1 MDTRE
6 RAREFEARGGIDRRT
21 LVSEL
26 EETVRAVDGRL
37 SELDRQLIADASDA
51 PLQRRCLPQG
61 FDQTVLD
68 AVFHVVEHFSYH
80 TGQIV
85 LLAKWH
91 AGGRVRLYDDRRLNT
106 EWRDARTPS

>member
-1 MDTRE
+1 MSAVRWTR
-6 RAREFEARGGIDRRT
+6 ASARGSSARGAEPIGCT
-21 LVSEL
+21 LVNQL
-26 EETVRAVDGRL
+26 EETVREVDARL
-37 SELDRQLIADASDA
+37 SDLDRELVADASDA
-51 PLQRRCLPQG
+51 PLQRGCLPQG

-91 AGGRVRLYDDRRLNT
+91 AGGRIRLYDND
-106 EWRDARTPS
+106 D